1 MGDAERDQVEG
12 IRGYRRAVKKI
23 RCALQLTAGGLGLE
37 KRKELDAQWASLAR
51 RLGVMRD
58 RDARDTKINEII
70 SLLPTHA
77 QEGARLAW
85 VAARGLLSGTMR
97 HEEIQDPPTVHQKNF
112 PGQRNATAPKIE
124 PALSSHDRREVLE
137 GLSHD
142 TERMILATEAIR
154 FSDLSP
160 QMVAGS
166 VEHLWNR
173 AQRQARKSWDG
184 RDQAWLHAL
193 RKRVQRAHIAFRL
206 LRAQSG
212 ERGLEVEKRLDVAA
226 KAMGEFRDACMLES
240 QLRDHFAQVGFAQAA
255 PTQIPL
261 QLIFSEQQQLSPIVS
276 APTPLSE
283 IIPPLE
289 MLRIQVSHTALAAA
303 TESHKLVT
311 KAFKLSIKKT
321 LRHIALQI
329 RAL

>member
-58 RDARDTKINEII
+58 RDARDKKINEII
-70 SLLPTHA
+70 SLLPVHA
-77 QEGARLAW
+77 QEGSRLAW
-85 VAARGLLSGTMR
+85 VGVAHSL
-97 HEEIQDPPTVHQKNF
+97 NF
-112 PGQRNATAPKIE
+112 LEARNATAPKIGTVI
-124 PALSSHDRREVLE
+124 SSHDHREVLE
-137 GLSHD
+137 GLASD

-160 QMVAGS
+160 QMVVGS
-166 VEHLWNR
+166 IEHLWNR

-206 LRAQSG
+206 LRAQGG
-212 ERGLEVEKRLDVAA
+212 EGGLEVEKRLDAAA

-240 QLRDHFAQVGFAQAA
+240 QLRDHFAQVGIAKTA
-255 PTQIPL
+255 PTQTTL
-261 QLIFSEQQQLSPIVS
+261 QHILPAQEQLSQAP

-283 IIPPLE
+283 IIAPLE
-289 MLRIQVSHTALAAA
+289 MLRNQVSQTALAAA

-311 KAFKLSIKKT
+311 KALKSSIQKT

>member
-58 RDARDTKINEII
+58 RDARDKKINEII

-85 VAARGLLSGTMR
+85 VGACGLLGGTMR
-97 HEEIQDPPTVHQKNF
+97 DAEIQDPTVVHQKIF
-112 PGQRNATAPKIE
+112 TGQRNATAPKIE
-124 PALSSHDRREVLE
+124 PSLSSHDHRELLE
-137 GLSHD
+137 GLASD

-154 FSDLSP
+154 FLDLTP
-160 QMVAGS
+160 QMVVGS

-184 RDQAWLHAL
+184 RDQVWLHAL

-240 QLRDHFAQVGFAQAA
+240 QLRDHFAKVGFTQTE
-255 PTQIPL
+255 PTQTPL
-261 QLIFSEQQQLSPIVS
+261 QHILSAQEQLSQTP

-283 IIPPLE
+283 IITPLE
-289 MLRIQVSHTALAAA
+289 MLRNQVSQSALEAT

>member
-58 RDARDTKINEII
+58 RDARDKKINEII

-97 HEEIQDPPTVHQKNF
+97 DAEIQDPPTVHQKNF

-124 PALSSHDRREVLE
+124 PAPSSHDRREVLE

-142 TERMILATEAIR
+142 TERIILATEAIR
-154 FSDLSP
+154 FLDLTP

-184 RDQAWLHAL
+184 RDQVWLHAL

-212 ERGLEVEKRLDVAA
+212 ERGLELEKRLDVAA

-240 QLRDHFAQVGFAQAA
+240 QLRDHFAQVGFVQTA

-261 QLIFSEQQQLSPIVS
+261 QLISSEQPQLSPIVS

-289 MLRIQVSHTALAAA
+289 MLRIQVSQTALAAA

-311 KAFKLSIKKT
+311 KALKSSIQKT

>member
-85 VAARGLLSGTMR
+85 VAACGLLGGTMR
-97 HEEIQDPPTVHQKNF
+97 DAEIQDPPVVHQKIF
-112 PGQRNATAPKIE
+112 SGQRNATAAKIE
-124 PALSSHDRREVLE
+124 PALSSHDHRELLE
-137 GLSHD
+137 GLASD

-154 FSDLSP
+154 FLDLTP

-184 RDQAWLHAL
+184 RDQVWLHAL

-212 ERGLEVEKRLDVAA
+212 ERGLELEKRLDVAA

-240 QLRDHFAQVGFAQAA
+240 QLRDHFAQVGIAKTA
-255 PTQIPL
+255 PTQTPL
-261 QLIFSEQQQLSPIVS
+261 QHILSAQEQLSQTPE
-276 APTPLSE
+276 PTPLSE
-283 IIPPLE
+283 IITPLE
-289 MLRIQVSHTALAAA
+289 MLRNQVSQSALEA
-303 TESHKLVT
+303 TSESYKLVT
-311 KAFKLSIKKT
+311 KALKSSIQKT

>member
-58 RDARDTKINEII
+58 RDARDKKINEII
-70 SLLPTHA
+70 SLLPVHA

-85 VAARGLLSGTMR
+85 VGVAHSL
-97 HEEIQDPPTVHQKNF
+97 NF
-112 PGQRNATAPKIE
+112 LEARNATAPKIGTVI
-124 PALSSHDRREVLE
+124 SSHDHREVLE
-137 GLSHD
+137 GLASD

-206 LRAQSG
+206 LRAQGG
-212 ERGLEVEKRLDVAA
+212 EGGLEVEKRLDAAASVGLNVAINL
-226 KAMGEFRDACMLES
+226 GT
-240 QLRDHFAQVGFAQAA
+240 AA
-255 PTQIPL
+255 STAPYASGMSVDSSTVLGTATLPL
-261 QLIFSEQQQLSPIVS
+261 QVMGVTASPDNDVTS
-276 APTPLSE
+276 TARPAEL
-283 IIPPLE
+283 LV
-289 MLRIQVSHTALAAA
+289 RINTHAFNAAGLAG
-303 TESHKLVT
+303 V
-311 KAFKLSIKKT
+311 
-321 LRHIALQI
+321 
-329 RAL
+329 

>member
-58 RDARDTKINEII
+58 RDARDKKINEII

-85 VAARGLLSGTMR
+85 VGACGLLGGTLR
-97 HEEIQDPPTVHQKNF
+97 DAEIQDPPVVHQKIF
-112 PGQRNATAPKIE
+112 TGQRNATAPKIE
-124 PALSSHDRREVLE
+124 PSLSRHDHRELLE
-137 GLSHD
+137 GLASD

-154 FSDLSP
+154 FLDLTP
-160 QMVAGS
+160 QMVVGS

-184 RDQAWLHAL
+184 RDQVWLHAL

-240 QLRDHFAQVGFAQAA
+240 QLRDHFAQVGFTQTE
-255 PTQIPL
+255 PTQTPL
-261 QLIFSEQQQLSPIVS
+261 QHILSAQEQLSQTP

-283 IIPPLE
+283 IITPLE
-289 MLRIQVSHTALAAA
+289 MLRNQVSQSALEAT

>member
-23 RCALQLTAGGLGLE
+23 RCALQLTAGGLVLE
-37 KRKELDAQWASLAR
+37 KRKELDAQWASLVR

-85 VAARGLLSGTMR
+85 VAACGLLGGTMR
-97 HEEIQDPPTVHQKNF
+97 DAEIQDPPVVHQKIF
-112 PGQRNATAPKIE
+112 SGQRNATAAKIE
-124 PALSSHDRREVLE
+124 PALSSHDHRELLE
-137 GLSHD
+137 GLASD

-154 FSDLSP
+154 FLDLTP

-212 ERGLEVEKRLDVAA
+212 ERGLELEKRLDVAA

-240 QLRDHFAQVGFAQAA
+240 QLRDHFAQVGIAKTA
-255 PTQIPL
+255 PTQTPL
-261 QLIFSEQQQLSPIVS
+261 QHILSAQEQLSQTPE
-276 APTPLSE
+276 PTPLSE
-283 IIPPLE
+283 IITPLE
-289 MLRIQVSHTALAAA
+289 MLRNQVSQSALEA
-303 TESHKLVT
+303 TSESYKLVT
-311 KAFKLSIKKT
+311 KALKSSIQKT

>member
-58 RDARDTKINEII
+58 RDARDKKINEII

-85 VAARGLLSGTMR
+85 VGACGLLGGTLR
-97 HEEIQDPPTVHQKNF
+97 DAEIQDPPVVHQKIF
-112 PGQRNATAPKIE
+112 TGQRNATAPKIE
-124 PALSSHDRREVLE
+124 PSLSSHDHRELLE
-137 GLSHD
+137 GLASD

-154 FSDLSP
+154 FLDLTP
-160 QMVAGS
+160 QMVVGS

-184 RDQAWLHAL
+184 RDQVWLHAL

-240 QLRDHFAQVGFAQAA
+240 QLRDHFAQVGFTQTE
-255 PTQIPL
+255 PTQTPL
-261 QLIFSEQQQLSPIVS
+261 QHILSAQEQLSQTP

-283 IIPPLE
+283 IITPLE
-289 MLRIQVSHTALAAA
+289 MLRNQVSQSALEAT

>member
-85 VAARGLLSGTMR
+85 VGACGLLGGTMR
-97 HEEIQDPPTVHQKNF
+97 DAEIQDPPVVHQKIF
-112 PGQRNATAPKIE
+112 TGQRNATAARIE
-124 PALSSHDRREVLE
+124 PALSSHDHRELLE
-137 GLSHD
+137 GLASD

-154 FSDLSP
+154 FLDLTP

-226 KAMGEFRDACMLES
+226 KVMGEFRDACMLES
-240 QLRDHFAQVGFAQAA
+240 QLRDHFAQVGFVQTA
-255 PTQIPL
+255 PTQTPL
-261 QLIFSEQQQLSPIVS
+261 QHILSAQEQLSQTP

-283 IIPPLE
+283 IITPLE
-289 MLRIQVSHTALAAA
+289 MLRNQVSQSALEAT